1 MRHPEFFQGE
11 PCTLELQLR
20 SAARAQRACTLELQL
35 RSATRA
41 QRACTPELQLRSA
54 HVLRSSSSGALQE
67 IIKGLKGKSLI
78 PFMHKAC
85 SSLWSCVFLAVER
98 SGAGAPEY
106 MRAARVYCWLR
117 LRTESI
123 FLCSIKF
130 LNQNQQ
136 SSILYETTLI
146 DDYMIADF

>member
-1 MRHPEFFQGE
+1 MYSGASAPERY
-11 PCTLELQLR
+11 TR
-20 SAARAQRACTLELQL
+20 AARMYSGAPAPERY
-35 RSATRA
+35 TRA
-41 QRACTPELQLRSA
+41 ARMYSGAPAPERYTRSV
-54 HVLRSSSSGALQE
+54 HVLRSSSSGAQQE
-67 IIKGLKGKSLI
+67 IIKGLKVKSLI

-85 SSLWSCVFLAVER
+85 SSLWSCVFLDVGR

-106 MRAARVYCWLR
+106 MRAARVYSGLR

-136 SSILYETTLI
+136 SSILCETTLI